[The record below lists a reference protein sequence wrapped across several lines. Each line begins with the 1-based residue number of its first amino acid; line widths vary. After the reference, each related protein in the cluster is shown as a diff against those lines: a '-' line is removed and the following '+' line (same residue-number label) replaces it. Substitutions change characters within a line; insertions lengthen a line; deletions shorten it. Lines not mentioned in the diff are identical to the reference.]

1 MHQDSIKLNDEMP
14 NAETIAAIND
24 VRRMSEDKTIGK
36 SYSSVDEMI
45 EDLLTQKT
53 GCQADKKRI
62 HK

>member
-1 MHQDSIKLNDEMP
+1 MHQDSIRLNDEMP
-14 NAETIAAIND
+14 NAETIAAINE
-24 VRRMSEDKTIGK
+24 VRRMSEDKAIGK

-53 GCQADKKRI
+53 GYLADEKHI

>member
-1 MHQDSIKLNDEMP
+1 MLQDSIKLNDEMP
-14 NAETIAAIND
+14 NAETIAAINE

-53 GCQADKKRI
+53 GCQAGEKHICK
-62 HK
+62 